1 MAKIVQT
8 AGRDALGEFAPEF
21 AHYNDDVLFGENWNN
36 EDLDLKTRCMLT
48 VTAIMAQG
56 LTDSALVYHLQNAK
70 AHGVT
75 RAEIA
80 ALITHVA
87 FYAGWPKAWAVF
99 NMAKDVWNDEAD
111 AAADDDGMAAHA
123 ASMIFPIGAPN
134 DGFAQYFTGRSFL
147 APISTEQVGI
157 FNVTFEPGCRNN
169 WHIHHA
175 NAGGGQILVCTGGRG
190 YYQEWGKDAIE
201 MKPGDCVNI
210 PEGVKHW
217 HGAAP
222 DSWFSH
228 LAIEVPGESGSSE
241 WLERVDDE
249 TYGKLA

>member
-1 MAKIVQT
+1 MAEKIVQT
-8 AGRDALGEFAPEF
+8 AGRNALGTFAPDF

-36 EDLDLKTRCMLT
+36 TDLDLKTRCIIT
-48 VTAIMAQG
+48 VVALMSSGI
-56 LTDSALVYHLQNAK
+56 TDSSLVYHLQNAK

-80 ALITHVA
+80 AIVTHVA

-99 NMAKDVWNDEAD
+99 NLAKTVWTEETEAAD
-111 AAADDDGMAAHA
+111 AKAAHA
-123 ASMIFPIGAPN
+123 AQMVFPIGAPN
-134 DGFAQYFTGRSFL
+134 DGFAQYFSGQSYL
-147 APISTEQVGI
+147 APVSREQVGV

-175 NAGGGQILVCTGGRG
+175 DKGGGQILLCVAGRG
-190 YYQEWGKDAIE
+190 YYQEWGKDAVE
-201 MKPGDCVNI
+201 LLPGDCINI
-210 PEGVKHW
+210 PAGVKHW

-228 LAIEVPGESGSSE
+228 LAVEVPGENGSNE
-241 WLERVDDE
+241 WLEPVDD
-249 TYGKLA
+249 TQYGKLK